1 MKRIRLAVVVVG
13 LLSATAAVAARPSET
28 LLSIQIT
35 NGTADLYSGTGPDYI
50 SAYDHSEN
58 GLGIQF
64 WKLMSE
70 DYAFTFS
77 VGIGGFSETDSPGPG
92 APAGATDQEYSQSSW
107 SLRLGGDRAVKVG
120 EKAILYFGPG
130 IEFWS
135 GSATLQGGAG
145 GPGIIFETED
155 VGRVSLSGRIG
166 GVMTLNDRFGFN
178 IEVGRYIGRA
188 TAEENGAEAKW
199 WPSGFQAAGGLVIR
213 L

>member
-1 MKRIRLAVVVVG
+1 MKLIRLAVAVVG
-13 LLSATAAVAARPSET
+13 LLSATTAFAAKPSET

-35 NGTADLYSGTGPDYI
+35 NGTADLYSGGGGDYI

-92 APAGATDQEYSQSSW
+92 APVGATDLEYSQSSW
-107 SLRLGGDRAVKVG
+107 SLRIGGDRAVKVG
-120 EKAILYFGPG
+120 TKAILYFGPG
-130 IEFWS
+130 VEFWS
-135 GSATLQGGAG
+135 GSAKFEGGAG

-155 VGRVSLSGRIG
+155 VGRVALSGRIG
-166 GVMTLNDRFGFN
+166 GVMILNDKLGLN
-178 IEVGRYIGRA
+178 IEAGRYIGRA
-188 TAEENGAEAKW
+188 TAEEAGAEAKW